1 MARPRLPLGAH
12 GKISRT
18 EQAKNA
24 WVAKTRVR
32 DFDGATRLV
41 ERRSP
46 TGSVDKYGAQAEAA
60 LVDAIAERTAPSASD
75 LTSESMLLA
84 VWVCTG
90 RNSRP
95 TGRPYEPS
103 TAMTTSVR
111 RSRQR

>member
-32 DFDGATRLV
+32 DLDGATRLV

-84 VWVCTG
+84 DI
-90 RNSRP
+90 
-95 TGRPYEPS
+95 PS
-103 TAMTTSVR
+103 
-111 RSRQR
+111 